1 MQLIKK
7 RYIKLQTEHFL
18 VKTLSENDACQS
30 LANWLADP
38 ELMGNLNKKPSR
50 LLSQQLKRFIAS
62 HDQAKKLILGVFE
75 ITDGKLI
82 GYYTVSIDADDRR
95 ASFTIL
101 IGDRGY
107 WGKSVVNQ
115 TREMLIDYMFNNIGV
130 DKITGSPIARNFPAI
145 FNYKAQNWKLE
156 GILKKHVVDS
166 SAINNRLDI
175 YIFSMLKEDWLHL
188 KNDRLRSGSLGDR
201 RERAST

>member
-1 MQLIKK
+1 
-7 RYIKLQTEHFL
+7 
-18 VKTLSENDACQS
+18 
-30 LANWLADP
+30 
-38 ELMGNLNKKPSR
+38 
-50 LLSQQLKRFIAS
+50 
-62 HDQAKKLILGVFE
+62 
-75 ITDGKLI
+75 
-82 GYYTVSIDADDRR
+82 
-95 ASFTIL
+95 
-101 IGDRGY
+101 
-107 WGKSVVNQ
+107 
-115 TREMLIDYMFNNIGV
+115 MLIDYMFNNIGV